1 MQSQTLNPGPQIPKN
16 VIQDAFKKAL
26 DDMQLAPALDEENF
40 QEARS
45 MARHVLAPFE
55 VPSEVRWPFEPQG
68 GGLRVVGCGLGVEG

>member
-1 MQSQTLNPGPQIPKN
+1 MIPARERVGCPRPYAARNPKPQIQKKTEI

-55 VPSEVRWPFEPQG
+55 VPSEVRF
-68 GGLRVVGCGLGVEG
+68 RV